1 MKRSYLSLLRR
12 IYKIFIVRNF
22 KMDEEIRDK
31 LLRKVNKLE
40 EKKRIIYILIE
51 IREKV
56 IREVREAMKG
66 ESKIYKK
73 VII

>member
-1 MKRSYLSLLRR
+1 
-12 IYKIFIVRNF
+12 
-22 KMDEEIRDK
+22 MDEEIRDK